1 MLVERPHIGN
11 HFVKMLGNRNMLTT
25 VVTAFR
31 AMIACEA
38 GLTSTEYSTMGG
50 SMAGGI
56 SDAGSSL
63 VDASSSA
70 IDAVSGAVTAVTG

>member
-1 MLVERPHIGN
+1 MRAVTKWEIA
-11 HFVKMLGNRNMLTT
+11 MLTNF
-25 VVTAFR
+25 VTAFR
-31 AMIACEA
+31 SMLVCDA

-63 VDASSSA
+63 VEASGSA
-70 IDAVSGAVTAVTG
+70 IDAVGAAVTAVTG

>member
-1 MLVERPHIGN
+1 
-11 HFVKMLGNRNMLTT
+11 MLTNF
-25 VVTAFR
+25 VAAFR
-31 AMIACEA
+31 SMLACDA

-70 IDAVSGAVTAVTG
+70 IDAVGAAVTAVTG